1 MNASCT
7 IISLLFALFYPNVG
21 TVLSYFGAASG
32 FLIIYCLPVFVHL
45 KHKKTQMQNPIL
57 AEALQKNSYHFE
69 SRNTL
74 ASPKIIVN
82 DDLIKSRSHYNS
94 KKPSMLRYNIYYCLH
109 MMIPLYGLA
118 TVVF

>member
-69 SRNTL
+69 KQNTL
-74 ASPKIIVN
+74 SSPKIIVN
-82 DDLIKSRSHYNS
+82 DDLIK
-94 KKPSMLRYNIYYCLH
+94 LR
-109 MMIPLYGLA
+109 GR
-118 TVVF
+118 